1 LKQKNCFEKEA
12 DMKDYKLVYL
22 NKKMKLTREKDLEQ
36 SQEIINQYAA
46 EGWELMQIISPA
58 DLGGALVGVFFRIN
72 ETGAGR
78 VV

>member
-1 LKQKNCFEKEA
+1 
-12 DMKDYKLVYL
+12 MKDYKLVYL

-36 SQEIINQYAA
+36 AQEVLNQYAA

-72 ETGAGR
+72 ETETR
-78 VV
+78 RNV